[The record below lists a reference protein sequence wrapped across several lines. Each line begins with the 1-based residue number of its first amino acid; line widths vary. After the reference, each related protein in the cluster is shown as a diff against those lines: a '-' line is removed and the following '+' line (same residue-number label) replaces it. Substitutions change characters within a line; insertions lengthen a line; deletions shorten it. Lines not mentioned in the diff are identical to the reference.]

1 MLAVRPRRRRSPL
14 SLSHAR
20 GRPMRDNTIGISRA
34 ALSHEQS
41 IPPFC
46 STSSASPRRCARRIH
61 LLLESG
67 PSRSRA
73 AVSAHDSR
81 QLRHARGQV
90 SCCTY
95 SGVECDHTVPR
106 IQCRR
111 LRWIGKVVWCA
122 SSIEPYPSNMFEI
135 YIFPHCTA
143 MGGVPG
149 ASMEVQCLALRG
161 HLGLTKTTFFTC
173 PIPSLRSDW
182 ARYGRETKV

>member
-1 MLAVRPRRRRSPL
+1 MLTVRPRRHRSPL

-46 STSSASPRRCARRIH
+46 STSSASPRRCTRRIH

-81 QLRHARGQV
+81 QLRHARGQA
-90 SCCTY
+90 SCCPCSDLQLGLT
-95 SGVECDHTVPR
+95 TPR
-106 IQCRR
+106 IQCRQP
-111 LRWIGKVVWCA
+111 RWACKDVWRA
-122 SSIEPYPSNMFEI
+122 SSIEPYASSMFEI
-135 YIFPHCTA
+135 YIFPHSSA
-143 MGGVPG
+143 MSEGFCD
-149 ASMEVQCLALRG
+149 SKEVQCLALRG
-161 HLGLTKTTFFTC
+161 TW
-173 PIPSLRSDW
+173 D
-182 ARYGRETKV
+182 

>member
-1 MLAVRPRRRRSPL
+1 MLTVRPSRLRV
-14 SLSHAR
+14 SHISQSVRAH
-20 GRPMRDNTIGISRA
+20 GTLCEIVGISRA

-46 STSSASPRRCARRIH
+46 STSSASPRRYTRRIH

-73 AVSAHDSR
+73 AADAHDSR

-111 LRWIGKVVWCA
+111 LRWIGKDVWCA

-135 YIFPHCTA
+135 YILAHCTA
-143 MGGVPG
+143 VGDVFGV
-149 ASMEVQCLALRG
+149 SMEVQCLALRG
-161 HLGLTKTTFFTC
+161 TW
-173 PIPSLRSDW
+173 D
-182 ARYGRETKV
+182 

>member
-1 MLAVRPRRRRSPL
+1 MLTVRPRRHRSPL
-14 SLSHAR
+14 SLYDAR
-20 GRPMRDNTIGISRA
+20 VRCASYNTIGISRA

-73 AVSAHDSR
+73 AAGAHDSR
-81 QLRHARGQV
+81 QLRHARGQA
-90 SCCTY
+90 SCCPCSDLQLGLT
-95 SGVECDHTVPR
+95 TPR
-106 IQCRR
+106 IQCRQP
-111 LRWIGKVVWCA
+111 RWACKDVWRA
-122 SSIEPYPSNMFEI
+122 SSIEPYASSMFEI
-135 YIFPHCTA
+135 YIFTHCTA

-161 HLGLTKTTFFTC
+161 HLGLTKTNPFK
-173 PIPSLRSDW
+173 L
-182 ARYGRETKV
+182 

>member
-1 MLAVRPRRRRSPL
+1 MLTVRPRRRRSPL
-14 SLSHAR
+14 SLFGAHAH
-20 GRPMRDNTIGISRA
+20 GAPNNTIGISRA

-46 STSSASPRRCARRIH
+46 STFSASPRRCARRIH

-73 AVSAHDSR
+73 AAGAHDSR

-106 IQCRR
+106 IQCPR
-111 LRWIGKVVWCA
+111 LRWIGKDVWCA

-135 YIFPHCTA
+135 YISSHCTA

-161 HLGLTKTTFFTC
+161 TW
-173 PIPSLRSDW
+173 D
-182 ARYGRETKV
+182 